1 MKNLNPLKVSEG
13 AIMLRV
19 ISDVKGVRY
28 LLNGVARAVHVV
40 GAILEQ
46 SHEMSLKYE
55 EYSLTIDIEL
65 KWISFHGFFSLLFQY
80 GLSENVS
87 LVFLYSQNPFHNAC
101 I

>member
-40 GAILEQ
+40 GAIFEQ
-46 SHEMSLKYE
+46 SHGISLKYE
-55 EYSLTIDIEL
+55 ET
-65 KWISFHGFFSLLFQY
+65 
-80 GLSENVS
+80 
-87 LVFLYSQNPFHNAC
+87 A
-101 I
+101 